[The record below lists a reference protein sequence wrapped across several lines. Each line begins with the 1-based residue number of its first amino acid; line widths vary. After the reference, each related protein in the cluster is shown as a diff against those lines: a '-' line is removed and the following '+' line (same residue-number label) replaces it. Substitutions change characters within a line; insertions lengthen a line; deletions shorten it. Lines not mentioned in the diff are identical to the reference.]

1 MADNPLGKQVT
12 YPTHYDA
19 SLLLGIPRSENRSVL
34 GIQNAALPFRGFDL
48 WHAWELSWL
57 NERGLP
63 QVAVGRFIF
72 PCDSPCLVESKSLKL
87 YLNSLNQERYADQE
101 QVRTLIS
108 RDLSQCAAAEVQ
120 VELFALSAGSHEVS
134 SLQGAVCLDQ
144 LELAVEHYDCDP
156 ALLGLADKETVLE
169 ETLYTD
175 LFRSNCPITN
185 QPDWATMVISYRGR
199 QLEREALLAY
209 LVSYRQHND
218 FHENCVERIYTDLMQ
233 YCAPEEL
240 TVRAHF
246 LRRGGL
252 DINPLRSSLPDL
264 SHTDFIRLKRQ

>member
-19 SLLLGIPRSENRSVL
+19 SLLLGIPRSQNR
-34 GIQNAALPFRGFDL
+34 AALGLEAGELPFQGFDL

-57 NERGLP
+57 DMQGLP
-63 QVAVGRFIF
+63 QVAIGRFIF
-72 PCDSPCLVESKSLKL
+72 PCTSPNLVESKSLKL
-87 YLNSLNQERYADQE
+87 YLNSLNQERYADRE
-101 QVRTLIS
+101 SVCALIS
-108 RDLSQCAAAEVQ
+108 RDLSACAGAEVL
-120 VELFALSAGSHEVS
+120 VEMSALHERNFAVQD
-134 SLQGAVCLDQ
+134 LQGSCLDTLAVDISAYDDCKAELLQ
-144 LELAVEHYDCDP
+144 LEAGAGQVS
-156 ALLGLADKETVLE
+156 

-185 QPDWATMVISYRGR
+185 QPDWASMVIIYRG
-199 QLEREALLAY
+199 QQIAHSALLAY

-218 FHENCVERIYTDLMQ
+218 FHENCVERIYCDLMQ
-233 YCAPEEL
+233 YCQPQEL

-252 DINPLRSSLPDL
+252 DINPLRSSLPAPQ
-264 SHTDFIRLKRQ
+264 HHDFMRLQRQ